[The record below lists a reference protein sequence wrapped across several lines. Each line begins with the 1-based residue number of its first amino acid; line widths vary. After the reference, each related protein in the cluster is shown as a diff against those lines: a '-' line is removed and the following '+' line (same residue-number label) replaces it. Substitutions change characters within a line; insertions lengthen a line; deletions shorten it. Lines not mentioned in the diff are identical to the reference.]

1 MPRGAGYNSP
11 CARSGDGD
19 GPTITLVARTTDG
32 SSPNRAPTALR
43 LPHSSPDDAGA
54 RLRRQL
60 ALIVEADRLKLVLR
74 RTLVTGGA
82 RHENSAE
89 HSWHLALAAMALAEH
104 AGPGVEVARVIRMV
118 IVHDLVEI
126 DAGDTFAYDASA
138 NLGRVEREK
147 LAADRLFGLLPGEQ
161 GLDLRSLWD
170 EFEEGRTATS
180 RFAIALDR
188 LLPLLLNDLVE
199 GGSWRTNGVTKSQV
213 LRRMAPIEAGIP
225 ALWPF
230 VLEIVERNCALGRIA
245 ADTQ

>member
-1 MPRGAGYNSP
+1 LR
-11 CARSGDGD
+11 
-19 GPTITLVARTTDG
+19 PTATDETTD
-32 SSPNRAPTALR
+32 
-43 LPHSSPDDAGA
+43 

-74 RTLVTGGA
+74 RTKVTGGA

-104 AGPGVEVARVIRMV
+104 AGAGVDVARVIRMV

-147 LAADRLFGLLPGEQ
+147 LAADRLFGLLPDAQ
-161 GLDLRSLWD
+161 GPELRSLWD
-170 EFEEGRTATS
+170 EFEEGRTPTAH
-180 RFAIALDR
+180 FAIALDR
-188 LLPLLLNDLVE
+188 LLPLLLNDLLE
-199 GGSWRTNGVTKSQV
+199 GGSWRTHSVTRSQV
-213 LRRMAPIEAGIP
+213 LRRMAPIEEGIP
-225 ALWPF
+225 ALWPL

-245 ADTQ
+245 PDGP